1 MRTPSVLI
9 LFVFFLAALA
19 SCDRIAGHGPFTTET
34 RDTGPFTGV
43 VSEIPGSVEIYP
55 GSATAVEVYAQRN
68 VQDVLE
74 TRVTDGVLHLYFR
87 RNVHL
92 SSHTRIRVVIRL
104 PRLTLAALQGS
115 GSVKVK
121 GMLSADAAELSVTG
135 SGTLHADS
143 VNTTGGLALNISGSG
158 SIQAGQLDAAQGK
171 FSVGGSG
178 NIVADAGEI
187 DDLHV
192 DLSGSGDVDL
202 GPLRITEAEVHGSGS
217 GDTRLGETSTLVAY
231 LSGSGNVYYRGTPA
245 VTAHVSGSGK
255 VKSW

>member
-9 LFVFFLAALA
+9 LCVLSLAALT

-43 VSEIPGSVEIYP
+43 VSEIPGSVELYP
-55 GSATAVEVYAQRN
+55 GSATGVEVYAQRN
-68 VQDVLE
+68 IQDVME

-92 SSHTRIRVVIRL
+92 ASHTRIRVVIHL
-104 PRLTLAALQGS
+104 PRLTLVALQGS
-115 GSVKVK
+115 GAVKVK
-121 GMLSADAAELSVTG
+121 GTLSADAAELSVAG
-135 SGTLHADS
+135 SGTLYADS
-143 VNTTGGLALNISGSG
+143 VIITGALGLSISGSG
-158 SIQAGQLDAAQGK
+158 SIQAGYLDAAKGK

-178 NIVADAGEI
+178 SIVADAGEV

-202 GPLRITEAEVHGSGS
+202 GPLRITDAEVHGSGS
-217 GDTRLGETSTLVAY
+217 GDTRLGETTTLVAY
-231 LSGSGNVYYRGTPA
+231 ISGSGNVYYRGTPA